1 MIAPNICGNELV
13 CIFVPIVSLV
23 VEQPAEQ
30 QEFSCSVAVIAGNR
44 TQIFSLLKSR
54 SMEME

>member
-13 CIFVPIVSLV
+13 CNFVPIVSLV

-30 QEFSCSVAVIAGNR
+30 QELSGAVAVIAGNR
-44 TQIFSLLKSR
+44 T
-54 SMEME
+54 